1 MERDC
6 LIGYGAASLIM
17 ERLMISS
24 DAFEVYVCSKCGFIG
39 YKGTCTYCS
48 SDLGDP
54 HALRNR
60 IYGNE
65 SPPAEPPTADATE
78 SENANEIIS
87 KVDDTM
93 CLVKMP
99 YACKL
104 LLQELHS
111 MNIRAQI
118 KLKDV

>member
-1 MERDC
+1 M
-6 LIGYGAASLIM
+6 IM
-17 ERLMISS
+17 ERLMLSS
-24 DAFEVYVCSKCGFIG
+24 DAFEVYVCSRCGFIG
-39 YKGTCTYCS
+39 YQNNCTYCS

-54 HALRNR
+54 HALKSR
-60 IYGNE
+60 IRGNE
-65 SPPAEPPTADATE
+65 SPPAEPPTADDEAMDE
-78 SENANEIIS
+78 EQEPSGQL
-87 KVDDTM
+87 VDNTM
-93 CLVKMP
+93 CAVKMP